1 MARLKKLKQEHWL
14 KKLKDEEQKE
24 NAEEQEPVTDL
35 SQFLMLNDL
44 GPEPAKLRLI
54 GLYGEVSEERAAETT
69 YSLMALKELGK
80 KEELSDPEDSESE
93 KTITYEPLDFIVST
107 WGGSALDMFSIYDTM
122 RMVRDSCDIKTLGL
136 GKVMSAGV
144 LLLAAG
150 TKGQRCIGKNCRVM
164 LHGVQ
169 SGQHGNISDLEN
181 EMAEAKW
188 TQDRLIA
195 CLTEETKMTKSKI
208 KKILAK
214 RMNVYFT
221 AEEAVE
227 LGIAD
232 EIV

>member
-1 MARLKKLKQEHWL
+1 LN
-14 KKLKDEEQKE
+14 KLKDEETQKE
-24 NAEEQEPVTDL
+24 QEKAAVDL
-35 SQFLMLNDL
+35 SQFMMLDDINA
-44 GPEPAKLRLI
+44 EPAKLRLI
-54 GLYGEVSEERAAETT
+54 GLYGEVTEENAAETT
-69 YSLMALKELGK
+69 YSLMALKDMGR
-80 KEELSDPEDSESE
+80 KEELSDPEDPESE
-93 KTITYEPLDFIVST
+93 TIVTHEPMNFIVST
-107 WGGSALDMFSIYDTM
+107 WGGSAVDMFSIYDIM
-122 RMVRDSCDIKTLGL
+122 RMVRSDCEIKTLGL

-150 TKGQRCIGKNCRVM
+150 TKGYRRIGKNCRVM

-188 TQDRLIA
+188 TQERLVS
-195 CLTEETKMTKSKI
+195 CLSEETKMTKRYITKL
-208 KKILAK
+208 LAK

>member
-1 MARLKKLKQEHWL
+1 MKKLEDEKQEE
-14 KKLKDEEQKE
+14 KPESSI
-24 NAEEQEPVTDL
+24 TDL
-35 SQFLMLNDL
+35 SQLLMMEDPAAQ
-44 GPEPAKLRLI
+44 PEKLRMI
-54 GLYGEVSEERAAETT
+54 GLYGEVTEENAAETT
-69 YSLMALKELGK
+69 YSLMALKEMGK

-93 KTITYEPLDFIVST
+93 KIVTYEPLDFIVST
-107 WGGSALDMFSIYDTM
+107 WGGSAVDMFSIYDIM
-122 RMVRDSCDIKTLGL
+122 RMVRSDCDINTLGL

-150 TKGQRCIGKNCRVM
+150 TKGQRKIGKNCRVM

-188 TQDRLIA
+188 TQERLVS
-195 CLTEETKMTKSKI
+195 CLTEETKMTKRYI
-208 KKILAK
+208 KKLLAK
-214 RMNVYFT
+214 RMNIYFT

>member
-1 MARLKKLKQEHWL
+1 MVKPKRLKREGRLKKL
-14 KKLKDEEQKE
+14 E
-24 NAEEQEPVTDL
+24 NEEQEKQPEKLETDL
-35 SQFLMLNDL
+35 SQFLMLNDAEA
-44 GPEPAKLRLI
+44 EPAKLRMI
-54 GLYGEVSEERAAETT
+54 GLYGEVTEENAAETT
-69 YSLMALKELGK
+69 YSLMALKEMGK
-80 KEELSDPEDSESE
+80 KEELSDPEDPESE
-93 KTITYEPLDFIVST
+93 KIVTHEPMDFIVST
-107 WGGSALDMFSIYDTM
+107 WGGSAVDMFSIYDIM
-122 RMVRDSCDIKTLGL
+122 RMVRTDCDVNTLGL

-150 TKGQRCIGKNCRVM
+150 TKGQRKIGKNCRVM

-188 TQDRLIA
+188 TQERLVS
-195 CLTEETKMTKSKI
+195 CLTEETKMTKRYV
-208 KKILAK
+208 KKLLAK

>member
-1 MARLKKLKQEHWL
+1 
-14 KKLKDEEQKE
+14 
-24 NAEEQEPVTDL
+24 
-35 SQFLMLNDL
+35 
-44 GPEPAKLRLI
+44 
-54 GLYGEVSEERAAETT
+54 
-69 YSLMALKELGK
+69 
-80 KEELSDPEDSESE
+80 
-93 KTITYEPLDFIVST
+93 
-107 WGGSALDMFSIYDTM
+107 M
-122 RMVRDSCDIKTLGL
+122 RMVRKDCEIDTLGL

-144 LLLAAG
+144 LLLASG
-150 TKGQRCIGKNCRVM
+150 TKGNRQIGENCRLM
-164 LHGVQ
+164 LHGV
-169 SGQHGNISDLEN
+169 SAGQHGNISDLEN

-195 CLTEETKMTKSKI
+195 CLTEETKMTKRQV

>member
-1 MARLKKLKQEHWL
+1 LKKL
-14 KKLKDEEQKE
+14 E
-24 NAEEQEPVTDL
+24 NEEQEKQPEKLETDL
-35 SQFLMLNDL
+35 SQFLMLNDAEA
-44 GPEPAKLRLI
+44 EPAKLRMI
-54 GLYGEVSEERAAETT
+54 GLYGEVTEENAAETT
-69 YSLMALKELGK
+69 YSLMALKEMGK
-80 KEELSDPEDSESE
+80 KEELSDPEDPESE
-93 KTITYEPLDFIVST
+93 KIVTHEPMDFIVST
-107 WGGSALDMFSIYDTM
+107 WGGSAVDMFSIYDIM
-122 RMVRDSCDIKTLGL
+122 RMVRADCDINTLGL

-150 TKGQRCIGKNCRVM
+150 TKGQRKIGKNCRVM
-164 LHGVQ
+164 LHGVT

-188 TQDRLIA
+188 IQDRLIS
-195 CLTEETKMTKSKI
+195 CLMEETKMTKRYI
-208 KKILAK
+208 KKLLAK

>member
-1 MARLKKLKQEHWL
+1 LGKFET
-14 KKLKDEEQKE
+14 ETPQKE
-24 NAEEQEPVTDL
+24 EEQEEIATDL
-35 SQFLMLNDL
+35 SQFLMLNDMNA
-44 GPEPAKLRLI
+44 EPAKLRLI
-54 GLYGEVSEERAAETT
+54 GLYGEVTEENAAETT
-69 YSLMALKELGK
+69 YSLMALKEMGK
-80 KEELSDPEDSESE
+80 KEELSDPEDPESE
-93 KTITYEPLDFIVST
+93 VTTTYEPLKFIVST
-107 WGGSALDMFSIYDTM
+107 WGGSAVDMFSIYDIM
-122 RMVRDSCDIKTLGL
+122 RMVRTDCDINTLGL

-150 TKGQRCIGKNCRVM
+150 TKGQRRIGKNCRVM

-188 TQDRLIA
+188 TQDRLVA
-195 CLTEETKMTKSKI
+195 CLKDETKMTKKYI
-208 KKILAK
+208 KKLLAK
-214 RMNVYFT
+214 RMNIYFT